1 MSDLAPNAL
10 FKSESQI
17 NDGSNSITFLLYLT
31 QVMGKHAHL
40 WMDSSL
46 KALSVEGLEKAPCEI

>member
-1 MSDLAPNAL
+1 MSDLAPDAL

-17 NDGSNSITFLLYLT
+17 NDGSNSVTFLLYLT

-40 WMDSSL
+40 
-46 KALSVEGLEKAPCEI
+46 